1 MKEKACQW
9 WFDVFGHENGDGDH
23 GDKDSRHC
31 PVTGPKFMVRSLSW
45 QWWWCEDPFR
55 VVMVRSLYDNKLESL
70 PNHIFA
76 PLQTLATLWVVFFF
90 NFMSFL
96 QLCEI
101 ILRDKFP
108 ARITHSF
115 ENNINHCHHY
125 HILSGTSAPTRGNA
139 LASWAPWQ
147 HFLKIATW
155 ALLGPCVKHPP
166 GDSSTNIIHASVTH
180 QYHPHHQFVSLFSL
194 TQFFQPARCITW
206 HGTPG
211 STHLPRYFTFNRRRI
226 CQSICVSIKFWAWW
240 KWPLNIFFFR
250 LCNWVSPQSHWDL
263 WSCCRCKWSYV
274 KAAVLMFLPFSHL
287 HISHWQTQFDD
298 MTWQIVHF
306 LVDNG

>member
-23 GDKDSRHC
+23 GDKGFS
-31 PVTGPKFMVRSLSW
+31 
-45 QWWWCEDPFR
+45 
-55 VVMVRSLYDNKLESL
+55 SL
-70 PNHIFA
+70 PSNWAQVHGQILVMTMMMVWGSFSSCHGQVPVWQQA
-76 PLQTLATLWVVFFF
+76 GKSSKSYFCSSSDACDLVSSFFF
-90 NFMSFL
+90 YFMSFL

-306 LVDNG
+306 LGDNG